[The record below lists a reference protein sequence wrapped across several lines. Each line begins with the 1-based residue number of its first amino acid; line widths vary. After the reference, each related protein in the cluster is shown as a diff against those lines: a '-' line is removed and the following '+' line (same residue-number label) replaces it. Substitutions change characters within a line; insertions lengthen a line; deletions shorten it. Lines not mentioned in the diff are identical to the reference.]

1 MKQITETRLWINGIF
16 MGGQVMKIL
25 AFDIGGT
32 AIKYSIC
39 EDDKLLN
46 VNEIPTNAMM
56 GARHVMDT

>member
-39 EDDKLLN
+39 EDDRSEERR
-46 VNEIPTNAMM
+46 VGNECT
-56 GARHVMDT
+56 